1 MALFLQNSSCDIS
14 LVKGILSGGYFE
26 SFTHQAQ
33 PRRPTHLGVCECVR
47 DISEKR
53 SEGERTFFDISES
66 EERIR
71 FPVPLSK
78 VFIPRS
84 GVRFHLCHVEIPSE
98 GLVCLC

>member
-1 MALFLQNSSCDIS
+1 MRVLH
-14 LVKGILSGGYFE
+14 
-26 SFTHQAQ
+26 T
-33 PRRPTHLGVCECVR
+33 RPSHVDQLIWVCECVR

-84 GVRFHLCHVEIPSE
+84 GVWFHLCHVEIPSE